1 MGKAAGVVF
10 LIALLAS
17 GISSSVVGTM
27 AGQVV
32 MQGFVGF
39 RIPLWLRRLVTMTP
53 AVLVVQSGVDLTQ
66 ALVVSQVILSFVLP
80 LPAIT
85 VSALEQPFDHR
96 RLAEHPRGHRQ
107 PIAAGCAIVV
117 LNALLLRSF
126 LPRAAAARSC
136 EAGLPH
142 NRTCGA
148 YAEVPHAAAG
158 RKVRTTAAGATMMS
172 DDVARNMLSGQG
184 QAPGRSEPLLDR
196 IPMLI
201 EEDFGKKRERAQ
213 GHVAPPPVEA
223 QAPPLPLRQ
232 ITRRTRASCGARA
245 AARSPKGGGLRRP
258 LRGQLGTPTVL
269 PAGTRGWAGS
279 FGRS

>member
-1 MGKAAGVVF
+1 MACLVNLAMVFTAAATFYAHGHTGVADIGSAYKTLEPLLGKAAGVVF

-85 VSALEQPFDHR
+85 VIWFSSRRSIMGALANTR
-96 RLAEHPRGHRQ
+96 AVTACT
-107 PIAAGCAIVV
+107 IAAGCAIVV

-126 LPRAAAARSC
+126 LP
-136 EAGLPH
+136 
-142 NRTCGA
+142 
-148 YAEVPHAAAG
+148 
-158 RKVRTTAAGATMMS
+158 
-172 DDVARNMLSGQG
+172 
-184 QAPGRSEPLLDR
+184 
-196 IPMLI
+196 
-201 EEDFGKKRERAQ
+201 
-213 GHVAPPPVEA
+213 
-223 QAPPLPLRQ
+223 
-232 ITRRTRASCGARA
+232 
-245 AARSPKGGGLRRP
+245 
-258 LRGQLGTPTVL
+258 
-269 PAGTRGWAGS
+269 
-279 FGRS
+279 